1 MQEIQ
6 FMNIQSKHS
15 ENKPVRNSSSHKRKN
30 RHKRSPFRIFMLS
43 IGIILTGTI
52 AISFLSGLSYK
63 GSIIIGNRLMYRSEE
78 GSADATYEAL
88 LDSLE
93 HNPEIA
99 DFVKKYPK
107 IKDQAP
113 GTFTANELSNKES
126 IVLQWD
132 ERFGIAPYGDSI
144 VALSG
149 CGPTCLS
156 IISLYLNPDNA
167 LTPPEIADF
176 SAKNSYYVSGV
187 GTDWSLMT
195 AGASHL
201 GLQGTQISL
210 SESVINT
217 YLDRGNP
224 IVCSVGPGDFTT
236 TGHFI
241 VLLKTSDGKYV
252 VRDPNSIERSKKL
265 WTYEDLSSQIRN
277 LWAFS
282 L

>member
-15 ENKPVRNSSSHKRKN
+15 ENKPVRNSSSLKRKN

-167 LTPPEIADF
+167 LTPPEIANF
-176 SAKNSYYVSGV
+176 SAKNGYYVSGV

-201 GLQGTQISL
+201 GLQGTEISL

>member
-1 MQEIQ
+1 MQE
-6 FMNIQSKHS
+6 
-15 ENKPVRNSSSHKRKN
+15 KR
-30 RHKRSPFRIFMLS
+30 RKRRPFRIFILS
-43 IGIILTGTI
+43 IGLILTGTI
-52 AISFLSGLSYK
+52 AINFLSGLSYK
-63 GSIIIGNRLMYRSEE
+63 GSIIIGNKLMYRSEE

-107 IKDQAP
+107 IKGQAP

-156 IISLYLNPDNA
+156 IISLYLNPDSA
-167 LTPPEIADF
+167 LTPPEIANF
-176 SAKNSYYVSGV
+176 SAKNGYYVSGV

-201 GLQGTQISL
+201 GLQGTEISL
-210 SESVINT
+210 SESVMNT
-217 YLDRGNP
+217 YLDSGNP

>member
-15 ENKPVRNSSSHKRKN
+15 ENKPVRNSSSLKRKN

-78 GSADATYEAL
+78 RSADATYEAL

-93 HNPEIA
+93 HNPEIV

>member
-1 MQEIQ
+1 M
-6 FMNIQSKHS
+6 
-15 ENKPVRNSSSHKRKN
+15 
-30 RHKRSPFRIFMLS
+30 
-43 IGIILTGTI
+43 
-52 AISFLSGLSYK
+52 
-63 GSIIIGNRLMYRSEE
+63 
-78 GSADATYEAL
+78 
-88 LDSLE
+88 
-93 HNPEIA
+93 
-99 DFVKKYPK
+99 
-107 IKDQAP
+107 
-113 GTFTANELSNKES
+113 
-126 IVLQWD
+126 
-132 ERFGIAPYGDSI
+132 
-144 VALSG
+144 
-149 CGPTCLS
+149 
-156 IISLYLNPDNA
+156 
-167 LTPPEIADF
+167 
-176 SAKNSYYVSGV
+176 
-187 GTDWSLMT
+187 
-195 AGASHL
+195 

>member
-15 ENKPVRNSSSHKRKN
+15 ENKPVRNSSSLKRKN
-30 RHKRSPFRIFMLS
+30 RCKRRPFRIFILS
-43 IGIILTGTI
+43 IGLILTGTI

-88 LDSLE
+88 LDSLD

-156 IISLYLNPDNA
+156 IISLYLNPDSA
-167 LTPPEIADF
+167 LTPPEIANF
-176 SAKNSYYVSGV
+176 SAKNGYYVSGV

-201 GLQGTQISL
+201 GLQGTEISL
-210 SESVINT
+210 SESVMNT
-217 YLDRGNP
+217 YLDSGNP